1 MSDDTGFVRTGP
13 GKVAPVLSPDQA
25 ADLPGVSVVDPV
37 DEELGTVADVFVNPG
52 DDQPQWVAV
61 AMEEG
66 RFVVP
71 LDGAEFDGEGLRI
84 RYPRELVIEG
94 PEVAGDALDP
104 DAQAELYA
112 HYGITD
118 ADLRD
123 DTGWASDRPDT

>member
-1 MSDDTGFVRTGP
+1 M
-13 GKVAPVLSPDQA
+13 LSPDQA
-25 ADLPGVSVVDPV
+25 ADLPGVPVLDPV
-37 DEELGTVADVFVNPG
+37 DEELGTVAEVFVDAG

-71 LDGAEFDGEGLRI
+71 LDGAQFDGEGLRI
-84 RYPRELVIEG
+84 RYPREIVIEA
-94 PEVAGDALDP
+94 PEVERETLDP
-104 DAQAELYA
+104 DVQAELYA